1 MMKNRIVIVDDNVDI
16 RYTIAEIC
24 KLAEWTV
31 LALEN
36 YREVEEFLRNGKA
49 ELFLVDYHLPEKD
62 GIDIVKMI
70 RDKDEDVPI
79 IILTVEER
87 ENVMKKAIE
96 AGADDYALK
105 PIKAVDLISRI
116 KVHLKNYERE
126 QLVNDR
132 VKGINQATL
141 EQIYQVLKR
150 NGEYMETSHISKQ
163 VEIADKSVYRYLKY
177 MKSRGMLE
185 ERYSYSDKAG
195 RPKVS
200 YKLKGDQIK

>member
-1 MMKNRIVIVDDNVDI
+1 MKSRIVIVDDNVDI

-24 KLAEWTV
+24 KLEQWTV

-36 YREVEEFLRNGKA
+36 YREVEEFLKTGSA

-62 GIDIVKMI
+62 GIEIVKMI
-70 RDKDEDVPI
+70 RNKNADVPI

-87 ENVMKKAIE
+87 ENVMKRAIE

-116 KVHLKNYERE
+116 KVHLKSYERE
-126 QLVNDR
+126 KMVNEH

-150 NGEYMETSHISKQ
+150 SGDYMEIGQISEQ
-163 VEIADKSVYRYLKY
+163 VEIADKSIYRYLKY
-177 MKSRGMLE
+177 MKSKGMLE
-185 ERYSYSDKAG
+185 ERYGYSDKAG
-195 RPKVS
+195 RPKAA
-200 YKLKGDQIK
+200 YKLQGDRIK